1 MTTSPHFANEWLQ
14 QCLPADGGID
24 ADQHADVAEYDEGHP
39 LTHSQKTCRNALHTA
54 NYCTS
59 RHREERGSAKIWED
73 TWIITKTC
81 TVGKKNLPHNF
92 YLNLLFIRG
101 NTSVYSA
108 FSISF

>member
-81 TVGKKNLPHNF
+81 KVGKEICHII
-92 YLNLLFIRG
+92 FI
-101 NTSVYSA
+101 
-108 FSISF
+108 